1 MRLWCVVLIVLL
13 GGCGYFAKKPQR
25 TTATPERRAPP
36 PAPAPAPPPPA
47 AAAAATERSSP
58 PPAPSPAATAR
69 TKPQPPPAA
78 HSARRPDGVAAAN
91 CISTRRTNSFGS
103 GLEVYAKNG
112 CSVAIEVRAACL
124 PSYAEPNEPYPGTYS
139 LNSWLFT
146 LGFGQEQP
154 ERQSAM
160 CYRRGGKVLYASC
173 HIGSPHFTSP
183 DATKFGCF
191 R

>member
-1 MRLWCVVLIVLL
+1 MRLWCVALIVLL
-13 GGCGYFAKKPQR
+13 GGCGFFGSTPQR
-25 TTATPERRAPP
+25 TAATPERRAAPP
-36 PAPAPAPPPPA
+36 AALTAAPAPAAAVERTSPPSTAAPQA
-47 AAAAATERSSP
+47 AA
-58 PPAPSPAATAR
+58 AR
-69 TKPQPPPAA
+69 TKPQPPVAQA
-78 HSARRPDGVAAAN
+78 GRRPDGVAASN
-91 CISTRRTNSFGS
+91 CVSTRRTNAFGS

-173 HIGSPHFTSP
+173 HVGSPHFTAP